1 MAQGK
6 AVVITTEGTKSVVT
20 FTIGN
25 SYKILSDTVEGMIE
39 CVRLSENED
48 LWCNENGIAEGKP
61 LNLIAS
67 AIYSETFNAGNPILG
82 NVIITGGADDEGET
96 LGLSDELIEKWMAYS
111 KQAVPASYITNPIY
125 SSNYF

>member
-6 AVVITTEGTKSVVT
+6 AVVITAEGTKSVVT
-20 FTIGN
+20 FTIGD

-48 LWCNENGIAEGKP
+48 MWCNENGIAEGRP
-61 LNLIAS
+61 LNMIAS

-96 LGLSDELIEKWMAYS
+96 LGLSDELIEKWLAYS
-111 KQAVPASYITNPIY
+111 TQVIPTSFLVNPLY
-125 SSNYF
+125 S

>member
-111 KQAVPASYITNPIY
+111 KQVVPTSYLTNPLY
-125 SSNYF
+125 Q

>member
-6 AVVITTEGTKSVVT
+6 AVVITTEGEKSVVT
-20 FTIGN
+20 FTIGD

-39 CVRLSENED
+39 CVTLSDKED
-48 LWCNENGIAEGKP
+48 MWCNENGIAEGKP

-96 LGLSDELIEKWMAYS
+96 LGLSDELVEKWMAYS

-125 SSNYF
+125 SLNYF

>member
-20 FTIGN
+20 FTIGD

-39 CVRLSENED
+39 CVHLSENED

-111 KQAVPASYITNPIY
+111 KQVIPTLYLTSPLYQ
-125 SSNYF
+125 

>member
-20 FTIGN
+20 FTIGE

-48 LWCNENGIAEGKP
+48 MWCNENGIAEGRS
-61 LNLIAS
+61 LNMIAS

-96 LGLSDELIEKWMAYS
+96 LGLSDELIEKWMSYS
-111 KQAVPASYITNPIY
+111 TQVIPTSYLTSPLY
-125 SSNYF
+125 S

>member
-6 AVVITTEGTKSVVT
+6 AVVITTEGEKSVVT
-20 FTIGN
+20 FTIGD
-25 SYKILSDTVEGMIE
+25 SYKILSATVEGMIE
-39 CVRLSENED
+39 CVSLSDNED

-82 NVIITGGADDEGET
+82 NVIITGGADEEGET
-96 LGLSDELIEKWMAYS
+96 LGLSDELVEKWMTYS

-125 SSNYF
+125 SLNYF

>member
-6 AVVITTEGTKSVVT
+6 AVVITTEGEKSVVT
-20 FTIGN
+20 FTIGD

-48 LWCNENGIAEGKP
+48 LWCNDNGIAEGKP

-82 NVIITGGADDEGET
+82 NVIITGGADEEGET
-96 LGLSDELIEKWMAYS
+96 LGLSDELVEKWMAYS
-111 KQAVPASYITNPIY
+111 KQSVPASYITNPIY
-125 SSNYF
+125 SLNYF

>member
-20 FTIGN
+20 FTIGD

-48 LWCNENGIAEGKP
+48 MWCNENGIAEGRP
-61 LNLIAS
+61 LNMTAS

-82 NVIITGGADDEGET
+82 NVIITGGADDQGET

-111 KQAVPASYITNPIY
+111 KQVVPTSYLVNPLY
-125 SSNYF
+125 S

>member
-111 KQAVPASYITNPIY
+111 KQVIPTSYLTSPLY
-125 SSNYF
+125 Q

>member
-6 AVVITTEGTKSVVT
+6 AVVITAEGTKSVVT
-20 FTIGN
+20 FTIGD

-48 LWCNENGIAEGKP
+48 MWCNENGIAEGRP
-61 LNLIAS
+61 LNMIAS

-96 LGLSDELIEKWMAYS
+96 LGLSDELIEKWLAYS
-111 KQAVPASYITNPIY
+111 TQVIPTLFLVNPLY
-125 SSNYF
+125 S

>member
-39 CVRLSENED
+39 CVHLSEKED
-48 LWCNENGIAEGKP
+48 LWCNENGIAEGRP
-61 LNLIAS
+61 LNMIAS
-67 AIYSETFNAGNPILG
+67 AIYAETFNAGNPILG
-82 NVIITGGADDEGET
+82 NVIITGGADSRGET
-96 LGLSDELIEKWMAYS
+96 LGLSEKLVEKWMAYS
-111 KQAVPASYITNPIY
+111 TQVIPTSYLVNPLY
-125 SSNYF
+125 S

>member
-111 KQAVPASYITNPIY
+111 KQVVPTSYLTNPLY
-125 SSNYF
+125 L

>member
-6 AVVITTEGTKSVVT
+6 AVVITTEGEKSVVT
-20 FTIGN
+20 FTIGD

-48 LWCNENGIAEGKP
+48 LWCNDNGIAEGKP

-82 NVIITGGADDEGET
+82 NVIITGGADEEGET
-96 LGLSDELIEKWMAYS
+96 LGLSDELVEKWMSYS

>member
-39 CVRLSENED
+39 CVHLSENED

-111 KQAVPASYITNPIY
+111 KQVVPTSYLTNPLY
-125 SSNYF
+125 Q

>member
-20 FTIGN
+20 FTIGD

-39 CVRLSENED
+39 CVTLSDKED
-48 LWCNENGIAEGKP
+48 MWCNENGIAEGKP

-96 LGLSDELIEKWMAYS
+96 LGLSDELVEKWMAYS

-125 SSNYF
+125 SLNYF

>member
-6 AVVITTEGTKSVVT
+6 AVVITTEGEKSVVT
-20 FTIGN
+20 FTIGD

-82 NVIITGGADDEGET
+82 NVIITGSVDAEGET
-96 LGLSDELIEKWMAYS
+96 LGLTDEQVAYWLEYNRKVIPTAYLLS
-111 KQAVPASYITNPIY
+111 GMYN
-125 SSNYF
+125 

>member
-6 AVVITTEGTKSVVT
+6 AVVITAEGEKSVVT

-39 CVRLSENED
+39 CVHLSENED

-82 NVIITGGADDEGET
+82 NVIITGGADEEGET
-96 LGLSDELIEKWMAYS
+96 LGLSDELVEKWMAYS